1 MSSKEKIL
9 KKTGEIKTPL
19 ELEEF
24 KIEKEKIKDKT
35 DSFLTSLKNAAGE
48 GYIIKKDGINKK
60 LEGLFGGNLKT
71 ASVYDYQTADIN
83 PNEYK
88 KATELEDIDVAI
100 VHGDFAV
107 AENGAVWIN
116 EKNNRHRALYSI
128 CKHLVIIL
136 PKDQIVDTMIEA
148 YKRVNLKELKH
159 AVFISGPSKTADIEQ
174 SLVIG
179 AHGAKALTVFLVEG
193 L

>member
-48 GYIIKKDGINKK
+48 GYIIKKDDINKK
-60 LEGLFGGNLKT
+60 LEELFGGNLKT

>member
-1 MSSKEKIL
+1 M
-9 KKTGEIKTPL
+9 
-19 ELEEF
+19 
-24 KIEKEKIKDKT
+24 
-35 DSFLTSLKNAAGE
+35 
-48 GYIIKKDGINKK
+48 
-60 LEGLFGGNLKT
+60 
-71 ASVYDYQTADIN
+71 
-83 PNEYK
+83 
-88 KATELEDIDVAI
+88 
-100 VHGDFAV
+100 
-107 AENGAVWIN
+107 
-116 EKNNRHRALYSI
+116 YSI

>member
-48 GYIIKKDGINKK
+48 GYIIKKDDINKK
-60 LEGLFGGNLKT
+60 LEELFGGNLKT

-83 PNEYK
+83 PNKYK